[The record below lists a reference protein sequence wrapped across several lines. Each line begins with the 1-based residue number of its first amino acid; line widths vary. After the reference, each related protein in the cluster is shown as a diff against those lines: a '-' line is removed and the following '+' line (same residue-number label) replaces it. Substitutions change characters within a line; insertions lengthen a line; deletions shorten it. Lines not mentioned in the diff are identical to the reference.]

1 MKYKFLILAV
11 ALFIVAFVSYSY
23 LFSKLDPAK
32 LFNELYEKQS
42 QIKEYSLGYSL
53 NYSLNITES
62 VGNGVGNTSQTYGRG
77 VINMTKLENARK
89 VVVKDDIHVEYYDLP
104 QGKFVCT
111 TPPHFVCTSVP
122 VGAPL
127 DSNCRLEPG
136 ELECRQLEPADR
148 IIQKIMIPQDQLDLL
163 NSLTKEGVVNITLDG
178 TQEII
183 DRECYEFKFNVNV
196 EKAMSQLNLSTFNY
210 SNLKNINLTFFECL
224 DKSSGLPL
232 FSKIFLA
239 INNSTTAQ
247 SGLTVTTKAT
257 ALSFNLGVNKI
268 ELPTSIKNT

>member
-1 MKYKFLILAV
+1 MKYKFLILGILAV
-11 ALFIVAFVSYSY
+11 VLLIVAFVGYSY
-23 LFSKLDPAK
+23 LFSKPDPTK
-32 LFNELYEKQS
+32 LFNELYKKQS
-42 QIKEYSLGYSL
+42 QIKKYSLDYSL

-62 VGNGVGNTSQTYGRG
+62 VGNTSQTYGKG

-89 VVVKDDIHVEYYDLP
+89 IVVKNDINVEYYDLP

-111 TPPHFVCTSVP
+111 TPPRLVCTSVP

-127 DSNCRLEPG
+127 DFNCRSEPG
-136 ELECRQLEPADR
+136 ELQCRQLEPVDWV
-148 IIQKIMIPQDQLDLL
+148 IQKMIIPQDQLDLI
-163 NSLTKEGVVNITLDG
+163 NPLTKKGIVNITLNG
-178 TQEII
+178 TQEIM
-183 DRECYEFKFNVNV
+183 DKECYKFKFNVNV
-196 EKAMSQLNLSTFNY
+196 EKAISQLNLLTFNY
-210 SNLKNINLTFFECL
+210 SNLKNVNLTFFECL

-257 ALSFNLGVNKI
+257 ALSFDVGINEI
-268 ELPTSIKNT
+268 ELPTSTKNT